1 MTGQLTH
8 PRKTG
13 AEYVSASEDRIAAG
27 MINEL
32 TAQLDRIYVDQ
43 PMRRQ
48 IHTKMHG
55 CVKAQFVVEQ
65 DLPEHLRIGVFAIPR
80 MYNAWV
86 RFSNAN
92 TIPKPDRKKDVR
104 GVAIKIMGVPG
115 EKLLKQE
122 RYEQTQDF
130 LLMNSETFFSRNVE
144 EFSKLLSAA
153 TSPKKIKLLF
163 YALNPVHWPLLKRV
177 KASN

>member
-1 MTGQLTH
+1 MSEQLTA
-8 PRKTG
+8 PKKIGT
-13 AEYVSASEDRIAAG
+13 EYLSASEDRIAAG

-32 TAQLDRIYVDQ
+32 TAQLDRLYVDK

-55 CVKAQFVVEQ
+55 CVKAQFIIEQ
-65 DLPEHLRIGVFAIPR
+65 DLPEHLRVGVFAIPR
-80 MYNAWV
+80 TYNAWV

-92 TIPKPDRKKDVR
+92 TIPKPDKKKDVR
-104 GVAIKIMGVPG
+104 GVAIKLLGVPG
-115 EKLLKQE
+115 EKLLTQE

-130 LLMNSETFFSRNVE
+130 LLMNSETFFSRNVD

-153 TSPKKIKLLF
+153 TSPKKIKLLL
-163 YALNPVHWPLLKRV
+163 YAMNP
-177 KASN
+177 